1 MSNAN
6 IDIEALKARY
16 TAAGQSHLFS
26 HWDKLTSAQ
35 QQTFA
40 SQLDKI
46 DVERVTAVYKTAM
59 QAETE
64 AKSSSAST
72 TQNSILPPP
81 KQSLLDT
88 APGSQGLQSA
98 REAGLRA
105 IAQGKVALVF
115 MAGGQGTRL
124 GSSAPKGTYDI
135 ELPSHKSL
143 FQLQA
148 ERIIRLTQLAAQEGE
163 RGSANSPPQSLNTLP
178 ATKTDDPAP
187 ASATMARDGRSIT
200 TEGVGGHCP
209 GGCPPP
215 GINSLAFQ
223 ATARGGITTEGVG
236 NSCPGGCPPPGIN
249 SLAVQTAA
257 RGTISTEGVGGHCP
271 GGCPPP
277 GINSL
282 GFQAT
287 ARGSITTEGTG
298 GNCPGGCPPPGLY
311 GRTLQPQ
318 TAAPAR
324 SFTSSSSSRATSPL
338 DDSALLR
345 PAKRQRTLS
354 NGNSSGDTSSL
365 FAFTPATSYTSGS
378 DQGYVGQASSATI
391 PCFIMTSE
399 FNHQSTVDFFKSN
412 KFFGLQ
418 PENVIFFRQGSMP
431 CLTEDGKIILGA
443 DGEIF
448 TAPDGDGGLYAAL
461 RTPLADA
468 SSQSPLALMRSR
480 GIEYI
485 HACAVDNCLVRV
497 ADPVLI
503 GGCIKR
509 EAKIGVKVVTKIDP
523 AEELGLAN
531 AASYFFTLDFLETEV
546 PRFETQLVFHIARK
560 SIPISAPS
568 TFAGE
573 PIGTPAPSG
582 IELELSAYDVCPF
595 VDPARIA
602 VQEVARQEEFS
613 PLKNG
618 IEAGSDGL
626 ETARRDLLALQK
638 TWLESVEGVQIA
650 DGVEVE
656 ISPLISYAGEG
667 LEQYNGRKFTEN
679 TILEL

>member
-1 MSNAN
+1 MSNTN

-35 QQTFA
+35 EQTFA

-46 DVERVTAVYKTAM
+46 DVERVNAVYKTAM
-59 QAETE
+59 QAKTE

-72 TQNSILPPP
+72 TQNNILPPP

-88 APGSQGLQSA
+88 VPGSQGLQSA

-105 IAQGKVALVF
+105 IAQGKVALVL

-163 RGSANSPPQSLNTLP
+163 RGSANSPPQSLNNLP

-187 ASATMARDGRSIT
+187 ASATMTRDGRSIT

-223 ATARGGITTEGVG
+223 ATARGG
-236 NSCPGGCPPPGIN
+236 
-249 SLAVQTAA
+249 
-257 RGTISTEGVGGHCP
+257 
-271 GGCPPP
+271 
-277 GINSL
+277 
-282 GFQAT
+282 
-287 ARGSITTEGTG
+287 ITTEGTG

-443 DGEIF
+443 DGEIL
-448 TAPDGDGGLYAAL
+448 TAPDGDGGLYTAL

-523 AEELGLAN
+523 AEESGRAN

-560 SIPISAPS
+560 FIPISAPS

-573 PIGTPAPSG
+573 PIGTPASSG

-679 TILEL
+679 IILEL